1 MQRFYKV
8 QPYISQ
14 AYVVNGKLAV
24 SRKLY
29 QNKSYNLDFS
39 FIFRNYKLLFLLSR
53 ENHCLSNQDK
63 GICSKGACK
72 RIRIIFDIESISL
85 LQDIYLIFLRDLISL
100 STNDMVGQ
108 GSAYKFGDKIFKS
121 ESNFSYKKISNFDY
135 SRTLLLM
142 SLLVFIGLSLLSL
155 PK

>member
-100 STNDMVGQ
+100 STMIWQAKDLHISLEIRYLNLNLIFHTRK
-108 GSAYKFGDKIFKS
+108 SAILTIPELCF
-121 ESNFSYKKISNFDY
+121 
-135 SRTLLLM
+135 L
-142 SLLVFIGLSLLSL
+142 
-155 PK
+155 

>member
-63 GICSKGACK
+63 GICSKGAC
-72 RIRIIFDIESISL
+72 SL

-100 STNDMVGQ
+100 STNDLVGQ